1 VKRSKLRRKV
11 ATLADQLGAGRVD
24 GCCEV
29 WAAQVEPKHP
39 LFLARRGRCV
49 VVRTDDQMMLVRNV
63 RGGDFT
69 PRDVVLTLPYRRA
82 GVQRQ
87 RQVGPLL
94 QVVVR
99 AKSEHPGIP
108 EVMLSESEAFA
119 IEFRTRDRGFANALI
134 RTLQN
139 GGGDASDADPT
150 VATSQVAKPAPSSPP
165 KWTRLRTVI

>member
-1 VKRSKLRRKV
+1 MKRSKLRRKV
-11 ATLADQLGAGRVD
+11 ATLAHQLGAGPVD

-29 WAAQVEPKHP
+29 WAAQVEPKHS
-39 LFLARRGRCV
+39 LFFARRGRCV

-63 RGGDFT
+63 GGRVAQ
-69 PRDVVLTLPYRRA
+69 RDVVLTLPYRRA

-99 AKSEHPGIP
+99 AKSENPGFS

-134 RTLQN
+134 RTLRN

-150 VATSQVAKPAPSSPP
+150 VATSKVAGPAPSSPP